1 MVKLKSEVK
10 GFIYD
15 TCNGNVKKVFN
26 SLTEQEIKTI
36 NKVLD
41 EDDMLI
47 TETDDLNELF
57 EFETEDKLN
66 NDCEGL
72 NKVFEW
78 VDSTAPEHGMFI
90 DDNEWEKEMGR

>member
-1 MVKLKSEVK
+1 MVKLKKEVK

-15 TCNGNVKKVFN
+15 TCNGHVKKVFN
-26 SLTEQEIKTI
+26 SLTEQEVKTI
-36 NKVLD
+36 NKVLN

-47 TETDDLNELF
+47 TESDDLNELF

-66 NDCEGL
+66 NDHEGL

-78 VDSTAPEHGMFI
+78 CEQ
-90 DDNEWEKEMGR
+90 

>member
-1 MVKLKSEVK
+1 MVKLKNEVK

-15 TCNGNVKKVFN
+15 TCNGHVKNIFYN
-26 SLTEQEIKTI
+26 LTEQEIKTI

-72 NKVFEW
+72 NEVLEW
-78 VDSTAPEHGMFI
+78 VD
-90 DDNEWEKEMGR
+90 

>member
-15 TCNGNVKKVFN
+15 TCYGHVKKVFN
-26 SLTEQEIKTI
+26 SLTEQEIQTI
-36 NKVLD
+36 NKILD

-47 TETDDLNELF
+47 TENDNLNELF
-57 EFETEDKLN
+57 EFETEDQLK
-66 NDCEGL
+66 NDPESL

-78 VDSTAPEHGMFI
+78 CEQ
-90 DDNEWEKEMGR
+90 

>member
-15 TCNGNVKKVFN
+15 TCNGHVKKVFN
-26 SLTEQEIKTI
+26 NLTEQEIKTI

-47 TETDDLNELF
+47 TEYSDVNELF
-57 EFETEDKLN
+57 EFETEDQLK
-66 NDCEGL
+66 NDSEGL
-72 NKVFEW
+72 NYVFEW
-78 VDSTAPEHGMFI
+78 C
-90 DDNEWEKEMGR
+90 

>member
-15 TCNGNVKKVFN
+15 TCNGHVKKSFD

-36 NKVLD
+36 NKVLN

-47 TETDDLNELF
+47 TEDDDLNELF
-57 EFETEDKLN
+57 EFETEEKLK
-66 NDCEGL
+66 NDTEGL
-72 NKVFEW
+72 NKVLEW
-78 VDSTAPEHGMFI
+78 CEQ
-90 DDNEWEKEMGR
+90 